1 MSIELECLTFVTIA
15 SLNLKRGVTRGDS
28 GGASVAASSARGAVV
43 AREGVSPP
51 HAREWRARRTPESM
65 KRVFLDDLRARF
77 DAQGYVVVENY
88 LDADV
93 VEACREELDAVLRCA
108 REGAGVKIPIIRPA
122 IRGN

>member
-1 MSIELECLTFVTIA
+1 MTVAAPAWLRRAREAPSSPE
-15 SLNLKRGVTRGDS
+15 R
-28 GGASVAASSARGAVV
+28 ASV
-43 AREGVSPP
+43 
-51 HAREWRARRTPESM
+51 RRTRASGA
-65 KRVFLDDLRARF
+65 RVFLDDLRARF

>member
-1 MSIELECLTFVTIA
+1 MAHLQEGYGA
-15 SLNLKRGVTRGDS
+15 GVYYNTMVRT
-28 GGASVAASSARGAVV
+28 AAF
-43 AREGVSPP
+43 
-51 HAREWRARRTPESM
+51 AREWRARRTPESM
-65 KRVFLDDLRARF
+65 QRVFLDDLRARF